1 MKGVGVGRW
10 GAIFKAFRQ
19 ARDYFNTAQWKT
31 TSFKIAGPVFPN
43 SKEFTLTKI
52 RVIFIQ

>member
-1 MKGVGVGRW
+1 MKWVGVGRW